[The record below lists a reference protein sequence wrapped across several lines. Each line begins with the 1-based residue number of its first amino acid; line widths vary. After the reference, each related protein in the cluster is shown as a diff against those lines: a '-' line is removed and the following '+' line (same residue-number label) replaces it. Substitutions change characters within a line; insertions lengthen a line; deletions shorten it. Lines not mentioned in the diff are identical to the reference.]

1 MQRIK
6 GMPNEIFKLGEVS
19 AIVLFLIATMHVVQV
34 SLTQL
39 HSIHK
44 IAYENLLI

>member
-6 GMPNEIFKLGEVS
+6 GMFNEIFKLGEVN
-19 AIVLFLIATMHVVQV
+19 AIVLFLIATIHVVQV

-39 HSIHK
+39 HTTQK
-44 IAYENLLI
+44 IAYENLSI